1 MNKYNKKHHSTI
13 KSTPFDKYFSDLPKV
28 KIRKISKNILD
39 TAFFHTIER
48 KVNNDSTISF
58 ENKLYELPT
67 KYIGQKVQI
76 RFDPQEREELYLFE
90 NDKQILK
97 INKLD
102 KHENSKFPIRF
113 HKEEE

>member
-1 MNKYNKKHHSTI
+1 M
-13 KSTPFDKYFSDLPKV
+13 

-39 TAFFHTIER
+39 IAFFHTIER

-58 ENKLYELPT
+58 ENKLYELPA

-76 RFDPQEREELYLFE
+76 RFDPQKREELYLFE